1 MCRGDQLIKRIA
13 LAARRPRDLALKVLV
28 AEAGKRPGIIE
39 DLADHFA
46 PGLRVTPQLA
56 FDDHQC
62 AARIDQEGIDPADL
76 GDIELARDR
85 HQRADPRIDLA
96 DREHGGMGKQQVAQR
111 IFAPGF
117 ALRHPRDDL
126 RGCIRTIQKDQGHRL
141 TCRLSV
147 TRHMLGWRPKSTPMS
162 LIVCR

>member
-1 MCRGDQLIKRIA
+1 
-13 LAARRPRDLALKVLV
+13 
-28 AEAGKRPGIIE
+28 
-39 DLADHFA
+39 
-46 PGLRVTPQLA
+46 
-56 FDDHQC
+56 
-62 AARIDQEGIDPADL
+62 
-76 GDIELARDR
+76 
-85 HQRADPRIDLA
+85 
-96 DREHGGMGKQQVAQR
+96 MGKQQVAQR